1 MVSEISVRIPLRLS
15 KFAILEFF
23 VLEKHWDVYA
33 LYVYF
38 LLFFVVN
45 VFLYVFNFILE
56 DFFFLSPYGFF
67 FFPTKNG
74 HYFFFGINK
83 IY

>member
-1 MVSEISVRIPLRLS
+1 M
-15 KFAILEFF
+15 
-23 VLEKHWDVYA
+23 EKHWDVYA

-56 DFFFLSPYGFF
+56 DFFFLSLWIFF
-67 FFPTKNG
+67 FFPTKKMAT
-74 HYFFFGINK
+74 FFFWNQQNLLEEK
-83 IY
+83 ILVCKLDFY